1 MLRWAYC
8 TPQDITLHRS
18 LGTRLGITLG
28 FDQNRKDTPLYV
40 MDVSGGSVGG
50 SVGVFTGPLHSTMPY
65 CPAAPG
71 RWGSQEGWPPASW

>member
-1 MLRWAYC
+1 MLRWACC

-40 MDVSGGSVGG
+40 MDVSGRVSGCVYRP
-50 SVGVFTGPLHSTMPY
+50 TPLHYATLPCS
-65 CPAAPG
+65 
-71 RWGSQEGWPPASW
+71 SWRVG